1 MLYFR
6 GIESY
11 KATWKWE
18 KLNKDLRSIPWI
30 QLRNSHTEGHTI
42 TNRAILAPNTHIYTA
57 EKQHKRQTSLP
68 YIIFKIYLNSAAPRV
83 VKSSPLPAKIAAY
96 LFSIGRLLCLAFLYR
111 WHFLNKISLDWPL
124 TLTTQLSTSKL
135 SDNPKHHNFLHIPWC
150 SIKDKHTCR
159 FSNRSSSFFGNIN
172 IFRELKYRWE

>member
-6 GIESY
+6 GIVSY
-11 KATWKWE
+11 KATWKRE

-30 QLRNSHTEGHTI
+30 QLRHSHTEGYTI
-42 TNRAILAPNTHIYTA
+42 TNRVILAPNTHIYTA

-68 YIIFKIYLNSAAPRV
+68 SIIFKIYLNSAAPRV
-83 VKSSPLPAKIAAY
+83 VKSSPLLAKIAPY

-111 WHFLNKISLDWPL
+111 WRFLNKISLDRPL
-124 TLTTQLSTSKL
+124 TLTTQPSTSKL
-135 SDNPKHHNFLHIPWC
+135 SDNPKHHNFLYIPWC

-159 FSNRSSSFFGNIN
+159 FSNCSSSFFGNIN